1 MPVQK
6 KLATYL
12 KFLAKQPAGYTY
24 SAKQANSH
32 QKTSSSMDKK
42 KQLDALYARYKS
54 CTHCPLATQGRAQVV
69 FGTGSSNAQLMFV
82 GEAPGKDE
90 DMQGFPF
97 IGRAGQL
104 LTKIIEAMGLQRE
117 DVYISNI
124 VKCRP
129 PENRT
134 PLPIERT
141 TCKELLLFKEIEI
154 IKPIIICTLGAP
166 ATQGLLGDSIKIS
179 ETRGIIHHFKN
190 YPVLPT
196 YHPAYLLRNPSEKK
210 TVWEDMQKIM
220 GFLKEHSNT
229 QQK

>member
-6 KLATYL
+6 KLTTYL
-12 KFLAKQPAGYTY
+12 KFLAKQPAGYAY
-24 SAKQANSH
+24 SAQQPASH
-32 QKTSSSMDKK
+32 QKASSSMDKK
-42 KQLDALYARYKS
+42 EQLDALYARYKS
-54 CTHCPLATQGRAQVV
+54 CTQCPLATQGRSQVV
-69 FGTGSSNAQLMFV
+69 FGTGNSNAQLMFV

-104 LTKIIEAMGLQRE
+104 LTKIIEAMGIQRE
-117 DVYISNI
+117 EVYISNI

-154 IKPIIICTLGAP
+154 INPVIICTLGAP

-179 ETRGIIHHFKN
+179 EARGIIHYFKT

-220 GFLKEHSNT
+220 VFLKEHTNN